1 MFIVLILKKEVI
13 EKLRMLNFLEKEV
26 DEYKVFSMYKKL
38 NYLLFYIFCIFK
50 KIKYRSDMERK
61 GVLLYVIYSKS
72 LNIFCLK
79 MKDGIVMM

>member
-13 EKLRMLNFLEKEV
+13 EKLCMLNFLEKEV
-26 DEYKVFSMYKKL
+26 VEYKVFSMYKKL
-38 NYLLFYIFCIFK
+38 NYLFFYIFCIFK

-61 GVLLYVIYSKS
+61 GVLLYVIYSKA

>member
-38 NYLLFYIFCIFK
+38 NYLFFYIFCIFK

-61 GVLLYVIYSKS
+61 GVCVIF
-72 LNIFCLK
+72 LWFFFLEL
-79 MKDGIVMM
+79 V